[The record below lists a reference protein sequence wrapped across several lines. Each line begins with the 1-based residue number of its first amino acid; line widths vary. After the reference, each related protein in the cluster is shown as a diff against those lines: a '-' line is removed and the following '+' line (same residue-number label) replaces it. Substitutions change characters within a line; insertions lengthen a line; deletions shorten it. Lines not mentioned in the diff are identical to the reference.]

1 MTMPRQ
7 RAKRAPPPAPVEAA
21 RQLSLP
27 LFDPLHATPGP
38 AGRAP
43 SAGGSMHVARLCEQ
57 WLRYELR
64 RSRRRT
70 IGFVIDERGLR
81 VTAPRWV
88 SLDEIESA
96 LQDKANWIVRKLA
109 EWRAHQARRDRL
121 EVRWEDGAPLRY
133 LGETLTM
140 CVAENARRTERVGDR
155 LIVGL
160 PAQARTEQ
168 LKDRVQ
174 CWLQARAREVF
185 SERIDR
191 FGAHHGFTPRRWSL
205 SSARTRW
212 GSCSADGSIRLNWRL
227 VHFPI
232 DIVDYV
238 IAHELA
244 HLRELN
250 HGARFWQIVGD
261 LFPEYERARAWLRR
275 FPEDAAPG

>member
-1 MTMPRQ
+1 M
-7 RAKRAPPPAPVEAA
+7 
-21 RQLSLP
+21 SLP
-27 LFDPLHATPGP
+27 LFDPLHSAPGP
-38 AGRAP
+38 VGHAP
-43 SAGGSMHVARLCEQ
+43 SAAGSMHVARLCEQ

-88 SLDEIESA
+88 SLDEIDSA

-140 CVAENARRTERVGDR
+140 CVAGNARRTERVGDR
-155 LIVGL
+155 LVVGL
-160 PAQARTEQ
+160 PAQARAEQ

-191 FGAHHGFTPRRWSL
+191 FGERHGFTPRRWSL

-275 FPEDAAPG
+275 FPEDAEPR

>member
-1 MTMPRQ
+1 MTSRSNG
-7 RAKRAPPPAPVEAA
+7 AKRAPTPAPAEAS

-27 LFDPLHATPGP
+27 LFDPLHAPPGA
-38 AGRAP
+38 AGSGRQ
-43 SAGGSMHVARLCEQ
+43 AGGSMRVARLCEQ

-88 SLDEIESA
+88 SIDEIESA
-96 LQDKANWIVRKLA
+96 LQGKANWIVRKLA

-121 EVRWEDGAPLRY
+121 TVRWEHGAPLRY
-133 LGETLTM
+133 LGETLTL
-140 CVAENARRTERVGDR
+140 CVAGNARRTERVGDR
-155 LIVGL
+155 LVVGL
-160 PAQARTEQ
+160 PAQARAEQ

-185 SERIDR
+185 SERIEWFAAR
-191 FGAHHGFTPRRWSL
+191 HGFTPRRWSL

-212 GSCSADGSIRLNWRL
+212 GSCSSDGSIRLNWRL

-250 HGARFWQIVGD
+250 HGTRFWQIVGD
-261 LFPEYERARAWLRR
+261 LFPEYERARAWLRD
-275 FPEDAAPG
+275 FPEDTASH

>member
-1 MTMPRQ
+1 MSTRE
-7 RAKRAPPPAPVEAA
+7 RSRRRTPAPEPAEAP

-27 LFDPLHATPGP
+27 LFDPLAPIGRHGDTPGT
-38 AGRAP
+38 AP
-43 SAGGSMHVARLCEQ
+43 MRVSRLCDQ
-57 WLRYELR
+57 WLHYELR

-88 SLDEIESA
+88 SVDEIESA
-96 LQDKANWIVRKLA
+96 LQGKARWIVRKLA

-121 EVRWEDGAPLRY
+121 TIRWEDGASLRY
-133 LGETLTM
+133 LGETLTL
-140 CVAENARRTERVGDR
+140 CVTGHARDTERIGAR
-155 LIVGL
+155 LFVGL
-160 PAQARTEQ
+160 PAQPRAEQ

-185 SERIDR
+185 AERIDW
-191 FGAHHGFTPRRWSL
+191 FGERHDFTPRRWSL

-227 VHFPI
+227 VHFPLEI
-232 DIVDYV
+232 IDYV

-250 HGARFWQIVGD
+250 HGARFWAIVGE
-261 LFPEYERARAWLRR
+261 LFPEYERARTWLRD
-275 FPEDAAPG
+275 FPDDTAPR

>member
-1 MTMPRQ
+1 MSAGR
-7 RAKRAPPPAPVEAA
+7 RGGRRAPSREPVEAG

-27 LFDPLHATPGP
+27 LFDPLHAPFI
-38 AGRAP
+38 GRRADA
-43 SAGGSMHVARLCEQ
+43 SGAIRVTRLCEQ
-57 WLRYELR
+57 WLQYELR

-88 SLDEIESA
+88 PNDEIESA
-96 LQDKANWIVRKLA
+96 LQGKARWIVRKLA
-109 EWRAHQARRDRL
+109 EWRAHQARRERL
-121 EVRWEDGAPLRY
+121 TVRWEDGAPLRY
-133 LGETLTM
+133 LGETLTLS
-140 CVAENARRTERVGDR
+140 VARDARGTERVGDR
-155 LIVGL
+155 LVVGL
-160 PAQARTEQ
+160 PAQARAEQ

-174 CWLQARAREVF
+174 CWLQARARDVF
-185 SERIDR
+185 AERIDW
-191 FGAHHGFTPRRWSL
+191 FGARHGFTPRRWSL

-227 VHFPI
+227 VHFPL

-250 HGARFWQIVGD
+250 HGERFWSIVGE
-261 LFPEYERARAWLRR
+261 LFPEYERARAWLRD
-275 FPEDAAPG
+275 FPEDTAPR

>member
-1 MTMPRQ
+1 MTARASAGRRQPR
-7 RAKRAPPPAPVEAA
+7 PPVDPG

-27 LFDPLHATPGP
+27 LFDPLHAPIVPRRGTAPG
-38 AGRAP
+38 
-43 SAGGSMHVARLCEQ
+43 GGSFRIARLCEQ
-57 WLRYELR
+57 WLHYELR

-88 SLDEIESA
+88 SVNEIESA
-96 LQDKANWIVRKLA
+96 LQAKAQWIVRKLA

-121 EVRWEDGAPLRY
+121 TVRWEHGAPLRY
-133 LGETLTM
+133 LGETLTLH
-140 CVAENARRTERVGDR
+140 VAENARRTERIGDR
-155 LIVGL
+155 LVVGL
-160 PAQARTEQ
+160 PAQARAEQ

-185 SERIDR
+185 AERIDW
-191 FGAHHGFTPRRWSL
+191 FGRCHGYTPRRWSL

-227 VHFPI
+227 VHFPL

-250 HGARFWQIVGD
+250 HGTRFWEIVGH
-261 LFPEYERARAWLRR
+261 LFPEYERARAWLRD
-275 FPEDAAPG
+275 FPEDTAPR

>member
-1 MTMPRQ
+1 MN
-7 RAKRAPPPAPVEAA
+7 
-21 RQLSLP
+21 LP
-27 LFDPLHATPGP
+27 LFDPLHASPAPIERGP
-38 AGRAP
+38 
-43 SAGGSMHVARLCEQ
+43 SGSTRVARLCEQ

-64 RSRRRT
+64 RSKRRT

-88 SLDEIESA
+88 SHVEIESA
-96 LQDKANWIVRKLA
+96 LQDKANWILRKLG
-109 EWRAHQARRDRL
+109 EWRAHQARRERL
-121 EVRWEDGAPLRY
+121 EVRWEHGAPLRY
-133 LGETLTM
+133 LGETLTL
-140 CVAENARRTERVGDR
+140 CVDENARRTQRVGDR
-155 LIVGL
+155 LVIGL
-160 PAQARTEQ
+160 PSQARAEQ

-174 CWLQARAREVF
+174 CWLQARARDVF
-185 SERIDR
+185 SERIDWY
-191 FGAHHGFTPRRWSL
+191 GTHHGFTPRRWSL

-250 HGARFWQIVGD
+250 HGTRFWQIVGD
-261 LFPEYERARAWLRR
+261 LFPEYERARAWLRD
-275 FPEDAAPG
+275 FPEDGASR

>member
-1 MTMPRQ
+1 MTVRSTG
-7 RAKRAPPPAPVEAA
+7 AKRAPPPVEPA

-27 LFDPLHATPGP
+27 LFDPLHSPPG
-38 AGRAP
+38 AP
-43 SAGGSMHVARLCEQ
+43 GSGASSGGSMRVARLCEH

-81 VTAPRWV
+81 VTAPRWIPV
-88 SLDEIESA
+88 GEIEQA
-96 LQDKANWIVRKLA
+96 LQDKASWIVRKLA

-121 EVRWEDGAPLRY
+121 TVRWEHGAPLRY
-133 LGETLTM
+133 LGQTLTL
-140 CVAENARRTERVGDR
+140 CVAENARRTEREGDR
-155 LIVGL
+155 LVVGL
-160 PAQARTEQ
+160 PAQARAEQ

-185 SERIDR
+185 AERIEWFDSR
-191 FGAHHGFTPRRWSL
+191 HGFRPRRWSL

-227 VHFPI
+227 VHFPPE
-232 DIVDYV
+232 IVDYV

-261 LFPEYERARAWLRR
+261 LFPDYERARAWLRD
-275 FPEDAAPG
+275 FPEDTVSH

>member
-1 MTMPRQ
+1 MTARSMGAGRSP
-7 RAKRAPPPAPVEAA
+7 APAPVDAC

-27 LFDPLHATPGP
+27 LFDPLHAP
-38 AGRAP
+38 AVLGSGGR
-43 SAGGSMHVARLCEQ
+43 GGAVMHVARLGEH

-88 SLDEIESA
+88 SVSEIEGA
-96 LQDKANWIVRKLA
+96 LQGKASWIVRKLA
-109 EWRAHQARRDRL
+109 EWRAHQARRERL
-121 EVRWEDGAPLRY
+121 AVRWENGAPMRY
-133 LGETLTM
+133 LGETLTLH
-140 CVAENARRTERVGDR
+140 VAWNARRTERVGDR
-155 LIVGL
+155 LVVGL
-160 PAQARTEQ
+160 PAQAREEQ

-174 CWLQARAREVF
+174 CWLQARARDVF
-185 SERIDR
+185 AERLDW
-191 FGAHHGFTPRRWSL
+191 FGTRHGFTPRRWSL

-261 LFPEYERARAWLRR
+261 LFPEYERARAWLRD
-275 FPEDAAPG
+275 FPEDTASR

>member
-7 RAKRAPPPAPVEAA
+7 RAKRAAPPAPVEA

-27 LFDPLHATPGP
+27 LFDPLHSAPGP
-38 AGRAP
+38 VGRAP
-43 SAGGSMHVARLCEQ
+43 SAAGSMHVARLCEQ

-88 SLDEIESA
+88 SLDEIDSA

-140 CVAENARRTERVGDR
+140 CVAGNARRTERVGDR
-155 LIVGL
+155 LVVGL
-160 PAQARTEQ
+160 PAQARAEQ

-191 FGAHHGFTPRRWSL
+191 FGERHGFTPRRWSL

-275 FPEDAAPG
+275 FPEDAEPR